1 MPAHSSPSVNE
12 FAKEM
17 ADSTERSQ
25 RCQVKQPGFTG
36 LIQEI
41 ITG

>member
-1 MPAHSSPSVNE
+1 MPAHSSPLVNE

-17 ADSTERSQ
+17 AGITERSQ
-25 RCQVKQPGFTG
+25 RSQVKQSGFTG